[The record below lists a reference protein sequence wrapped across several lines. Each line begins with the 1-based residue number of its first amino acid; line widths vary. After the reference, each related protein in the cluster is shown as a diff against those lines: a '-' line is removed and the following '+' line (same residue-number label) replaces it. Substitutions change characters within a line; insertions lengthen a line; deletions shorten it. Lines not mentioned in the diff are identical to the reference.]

1 MASSQQRV
9 IVAMVDGF
17 GWEYWEA
24 TPMPRLRRMAETGLF
39 REVRAMF
46 PSVTNVNNV
55 SICCGAWP
63 AQHGIIGNSYYDPS
77 SQGAVYMN
85 SADLIR
91 CPTLFQRA
99 AQHGLKS
106 ALLTSKRKTIELL
119 SRETVVAVAAEC
131 PSEEWIA
138 QLGPPADIYSREIN
152 YWLWEAAIT
161 LLQRRPDIQVIYVH
175 TTDYPMHTWAPEA
188 PESQEHLTRID
199 ELIGRACD
207 VAPDAALFLTADHS
221 MNFKT
226 RAWDLTRAL
235 AKRGC
240 PIQFAL
246 SPERDYYIKHH
257 RNLAGCSYICLN
269 DLEDESRVRQ
279 GLSELVGVEEVL
291 SREQA
296 VDRFHLP
303 QERVG
308 DLVVLADR
316 DTMLGDLE
324 SEYEDLPPTYRNHGS
339 LYEFRVPLLIHNH
352 QGMLPPVDTFQHN
365 KDLTRSLFRETT
377 EKS

>member
-1 MASSQQRV
+1 MTSSPQRV

-24 TPMPRLRRMAETGLF
+24 TPMLRLRQMAATGLC

-63 AQHGIIGNSYYDPS
+63 AEHGIIGNSYYDPAEH
-77 SQGAVYMN
+77 GAVYMN
-85 SADLIR
+85 SADLVR

-99 AQHGLKS
+99 AGKGVKS

-119 SRETVVAVAAEC
+119 SRDTEVAIAAEC
-131 PSEEWIA
+131 PTAEWIET
-138 QLGPPADIYSREIN
+138 LGQPADIYSREIN
-152 YWLWEAAIT
+152 YWLWEAAIH
-161 LLQRRPDIQVIYVH
+161 LLQQRPDIQVLYVH
-175 TTDYPMHTWAPEA
+175 TTDYPMHMWAPEA
-188 PESQEHLTRID
+188 TESQEHLTRLD

-207 VAPDAALFLTADHS
+207 VAPDAALYLTADHS
-221 MNFKT
+221 MNRKT

-235 AKRGC
+235 AERGT
-240 PIQFAL
+240 PIKFAL

-257 RNLAGCSYICLN
+257 RNLAGCSYLWLN
-269 DLEDESRVRQ
+269 TPDDAVPVRKS
-279 GLSELVGVEEVL
+279 LAELAGVEEIL
-291 SREQA
+291 SRDEA

-303 QERVG
+303 HERVG

-316 DTMLGDLE
+316 TTMFGDLDNSFE
-324 SEYEDLPPTYRNHGS
+324 ELSSTYRNHGS
-339 LYEFRVPLLIHNH
+339 LYEFRVPLMICNH
-352 QGMLPPVDTFQHN
+352 QGVLPEAEEFRYN
-365 KDLTRSLFRETT
+365 KDLTRHLFRDGVPR
-377 EKS
+377 